1 MKGAEKMAKDNRIT
15 ALYERLSRDDE
26 MQGESNSITNQ
37 KKYLEDYAVQHGF
50 GNIQHF
56 SDDGYSGT
64 NFNRPAFN
72 SLLTEIEAGRVG
84 TVIVKDM
91 SRFGRNYLQVGFYT
105 EMMFPKKN
113 VRFIAVNNGVDSANP
128 ADNDFTPFLNIM
140 NEWYAKDTSKK
151 IKAVFK
157 AKMRDGKR
165 VSGAVPYGYYRK
177 PEDKQ
182 TLYVDEASAS
192 VVRRIFQLACDG
204 MGATAIADTLS
215 EDKILIPSAYA
226 RQNHPEDCQCTNYHD
241 PYTWNATTVGYILN
255 RREYLGHTVLGKTTR
270 DNFKT
275 KRKRIANED
284 ELLVFYNTHEAII
297 DQETYDK
304 AQRMRKRVSPRRNSE
319 KPAHRLS
326 GLLYCAD
333 CGSRLAYINSK
344 PKDGKIYDSNQAFR
358 CSRYH
363 NKYHSCTGHYIKAST
378 IEMLIYQATKR
389 VSQYVLK
396 DEKEFVEQL
405 KAQYELQCEKDNT
418 DDKKE
423 LLEAKRRMMDLDD
436 LIKGLY
442 ENFTLGRLPERQFNR
457 LMTEYDTEQSSLEQR
472 ISELETATER
482 ISTKAVQIDKFVR
495 LVKKYRDFEELTTP
509 MLNDFIEKVVIHEAE
524 GGRTKDRT
532 QQVDIYF
539 NFIGNFVLPLSEDE
553 VEALQS
559 EEARRAEEIAERKRK
574 SSKKSTQ
581 KRNQKRAEIKAKA
594 EAEAGDP
601 EAMAEYKAILE
612 KGRQNNRKR
621 SEKMRELRMS
631 DPEYRAK
638 MEEKERLALER
649 EKKRQERATKK
660 KKIALAELKEQAE
673 KGNQEAVREL
683 EERRAIARERSRKS
697 AEKRKQRAENDP
709 EYAKYLEERNAEYN
723 RRHTARR
730 KEQMEALR
738 ARAEAGD
745 QEAQSQLAER
755 KQYQVRAT
763 VKSYRKMREDALN
776 GDPIAKERYEK
787 TLAMRREAYHAK
799 KSEQTA

>member
-1 MKGAEKMAKDNRIT
+1 
-15 ALYERLSRDDE
+15 
-26 MQGESNSITNQ
+26 
-37 KKYLEDYAVQHGF
+37 
-50 GNIQHF
+50 
-56 SDDGYSGT
+56 
-64 NFNRPAFN
+64 
-72 SLLTEIEAGRVG
+72 
-84 TVIVKDM
+84 M

-128 ADNDFTPFLNIM
+128 ADDDFTPFLNIM

-165 VSGAVPYGYYRK
+165 VSGAVPYGYCRK

-304 AQRMRKRVSPRRNSE
+304 AQRMGKRVSPRRNSE

-553 VEALQS
+553 
-559 EEARRAEEIAERKRK
+559 
-574 SSKKSTQ
+574 
-581 KRNQKRAEIKAKA
+581 
-594 EAEAGDP
+594 
-601 EAMAEYKAILE
+601 YKAILE

-755 KQYQVRAT
+755 KQYQVRVT
-763 VKSYRKMREDALN
+763 VKSYRKMRDDALS
-776 GDPIAKERYEK
+776 GDPIAKVRYKK

>member
-1 MKGAEKMAKDNRIT
+1 MAKDNRIT

-113 VRFIAVNNGVDSANP
+113 VRFIAVNNGVDSVNP

-457 LMTEYDTEQSSLEQR
+457 LMTEYDTEQSNLEQR

-539 NFIGNFVLPLSEDE
+539 NFIGNFVLPLSED
-553 VEALQS
+553 
-559 EEARRAEEIAERKRK
+559 
-574 SSKKSTQ
+574 
-581 KRNQKRAEIKAKA
+581 
-594 EAEAGDP
+594 
-601 EAMAEYKAILE
+601 EYKAILE

-787 TLAMRREAYHAK
+787 TLAMRREAYHSK

>member
-1 MKGAEKMAKDNRIT
+1 
-15 ALYERLSRDDE
+15 
-26 MQGESNSITNQ
+26 
-37 KKYLEDYAVQHGF
+37 
-50 GNIQHF
+50 
-56 SDDGYSGT
+56 
-64 NFNRPAFN
+64 
-72 SLLTEIEAGRVG
+72 
-84 TVIVKDM
+84 
-91 SRFGRNYLQVGFYT
+91 
-105 EMMFPKKN
+105 
-113 VRFIAVNNGVDSANP
+113 
-128 ADNDFTPFLNIM
+128 
-140 NEWYAKDTSKK
+140 
-151 IKAVFK
+151 
-157 AKMRDGKR
+157 MRDGKR

-270 DNFKT
+270 DNFET

-553 VEALQS
+553 
-559 EEARRAEEIAERKRK
+559 
-574 SSKKSTQ
+574 
-581 KRNQKRAEIKAKA
+581 
-594 EAEAGDP
+594 
-601 EAMAEYKAILE
+601 YKAILE

-621 SEKMRELRMS
+621 AEKMRELRMS

-763 VKSYRKMREDALN
+763 VKSYRKMRDDALS
-776 GDPIAKERYEK
+776 GDPIAKVRYEK

>member
-1 MKGAEKMAKDNRIT
+1 MYSGGRNHPLQST
-15 ALYERLSRDDE
+15 S
-26 MQGESNSITNQ
+26 Q

-709 EYAKYLEERNAEYN
+709 EYVKYLEERNAEYN

-763 VKSYRKMREDALN
+763 VKSYRKMRDDALS
-776 GDPIAKERYEK
+776 GDPIAKVRYEK

>member
-1 MKGAEKMAKDNRIT
+1 MARF
-15 ALYERLSRDDE
+15 ASSL
-26 MQGESNSITNQ
+26 Q

-50 GNIQHF
+50 DNIQHF

-215 EDKILIPSAYA
+215 EDKVLIPSAYA

-275 KRKRIANED
+275 KRKRIVNED

-319 KPAHRLS
+319 KPVHRLS

-396 DEKEFVEQL
+396 DEKEFVEQP

-457 LMTEYDTEQSSLEQR
+457 LMTEYDTEQSKLEQR
-472 ISELETATER
+472 MSELETATKR

-539 NFIGNFVLPLSEDE
+539 NFIGNFVLPLSED
-553 VEALQS
+553 
-559 EEARRAEEIAERKRK
+559 
-574 SSKKSTQ
+574 
-581 KRNQKRAEIKAKA
+581 
-594 EAEAGDP
+594 
-601 EAMAEYKAILE
+601 EYKAILE

-763 VKSYRKMREDALN
+763 VKSYRKMRDDALS
-776 GDPIAKERYEK
+776 GDPIAKVRYEK

-799 KSEQTA
+799 KSKQTA

>member
-1 MKGAEKMAKDNRIT
+1 MAKDNRIT

-64 NFNRPAFN
+64 NLNRPAFN

-128 ADNDFTPFLNIM
+128 ADDDFTPFLNIM

-553 VEALQS
+553 
-559 EEARRAEEIAERKRK
+559 
-574 SSKKSTQ
+574 
-581 KRNQKRAEIKAKA
+581 
-594 EAEAGDP
+594 
-601 EAMAEYKAILE
+601 YKAILE

-621 SEKMRELRMS
+621 AEKMRELRMS

-660 KKIALAELKEQAE
+660 KKIALAELKERAE
-673 KGNQEAVREL
+673 KGNQEAVRER

-787 TLAMRREAYHAK
+787 TLAMRREAYHSK

>member
-1 MKGAEKMAKDNRIT
+1 MAKDNRIT

-64 NFNRPAFN
+64 NLNRPAFN

-553 VEALQS
+553 
-559 EEARRAEEIAERKRK
+559 
-574 SSKKSTQ
+574 
-581 KRNQKRAEIKAKA
+581 
-594 EAEAGDP
+594 
-601 EAMAEYKAILE
+601 YKAILE

-621 SEKMRELRMS
+621 AEKMRELRMS

-763 VKSYRKMREDALN
+763 VKSYIKMRDDALS
-776 GDPIAKERYEK
+776 GDPIAKVRYEK

>member
-1 MKGAEKMAKDNRIT
+1 MAKDNRIT

-64 NFNRPAFN
+64 NLNRPAFN

-128 ADNDFTPFLNIM
+128 ADDDFTPFLNIM

-457 LMTEYDTEQSSLEQR
+457 LMTEYDTEQSNLEQR

-553 VEALQS
+553 
-559 EEARRAEEIAERKRK
+559 
-574 SSKKSTQ
+574 
-581 KRNQKRAEIKAKA
+581 
-594 EAEAGDP
+594 
-601 EAMAEYKAILE
+601 YKAILE

-621 SEKMRELRMS
+621 AEKMRELRMS

-660 KKIALAELKEQAE
+660 KKIALAELKERAE
-673 KGNQEAVREL
+673 KGNQEAVRER

-763 VKSYRKMREDALN
+763 VKSYRKMRDDALI
-776 GDPIAKERYEK
+776 GDPIAKVRYEK

>member
-1 MKGAEKMAKDNRIT
+1 
-15 ALYERLSRDDE
+15 
-26 MQGESNSITNQ
+26 
-37 KKYLEDYAVQHGF
+37 
-50 GNIQHF
+50 
-56 SDDGYSGT
+56 
-64 NFNRPAFN
+64 
-72 SLLTEIEAGRVG
+72 
-84 TVIVKDM
+84 
-91 SRFGRNYLQVGFYT
+91 
-105 EMMFPKKN
+105 MMFPKKN

-226 RQNHPEDCQCTNYHD
+226 GQNHPEDCQCTNYHD

-553 VEALQS
+553 
-559 EEARRAEEIAERKRK
+559 
-574 SSKKSTQ
+574 
-581 KRNQKRAEIKAKA
+581 
-594 EAEAGDP
+594 
-601 EAMAEYKAILE
+601 YKAILE

-621 SEKMRELRMS
+621 AEKMRELRMS

-763 VKSYRKMREDALN
+763 VKSYRKMRDDALS
-776 GDPIAKERYEK
+776 GDPIAKVRYEK

>member
-1 MKGAEKMAKDNRIT
+1 MAKDNRIT

-64 NFNRPAFN
+64 SLNRPAFN

-128 ADNDFTPFLNIM
+128 ADDDFTPFLNIM

-553 VEALQS
+553 
-559 EEARRAEEIAERKRK
+559 
-574 SSKKSTQ
+574 
-581 KRNQKRAEIKAKA
+581 
-594 EAEAGDP
+594 
-601 EAMAEYKAILE
+601 YKAILE

-621 SEKMRELRMS
+621 AEKMRELRMS

-660 KKIALAELKEQAE
+660 KKIALAELKERAE
-673 KGNQEAVREL
+673 KGNQEAVRER

-763 VKSYRKMREDALN
+763 VKSYRKMRDDALI
-776 GDPIAKERYEK
+776 GDPIAKVRYEK

>member
-1 MKGAEKMAKDNRIT
+1 MYSGGRNHPLQST
-15 ALYERLSRDDE
+15 S
-26 MQGESNSITNQ
+26 Q

-255 RREYLGHTVLGKTTR
+255 RREYLGNTVLGKTTR

-594 EAEAGDP
+594 EAGDP

-745 QEAQSQLAER
+745 QEAKSQLAER

>member
-1 MKGAEKMAKDNRIT
+1 MAKDNRIT

-64 NFNRPAFN
+64 NLNRPAFN

-91 SRFGRNYLQVGFYT
+91 SRFGRNYLQVGFYM

-333 CGSRLAYINSK
+333 CGSRRAYINSK

-457 LMTEYDTEQSSLEQR
+457 LMTEYDTEQSNLEQR
-472 ISELETATER
+472 MSELETATER

-539 NFIGNFVLPLSEDE
+539 NFIGNFVLPLSED
-553 VEALQS
+553 
-559 EEARRAEEIAERKRK
+559 
-574 SSKKSTQ
+574 
-581 KRNQKRAEIKAKA
+581 
-594 EAEAGDP
+594 
-601 EAMAEYKAILE
+601 EYKAILE

-763 VKSYRKMREDALN
+763 VKSYRKMRDDALS
-776 GDPIAKERYEK
+776 GDPIAKVRYEK

>member
-1 MKGAEKMAKDNRIT
+1 
-15 ALYERLSRDDE
+15 
-26 MQGESNSITNQ
+26 
-37 KKYLEDYAVQHGF
+37 
-50 GNIQHF
+50 
-56 SDDGYSGT
+56 
-64 NFNRPAFN
+64 
-72 SLLTEIEAGRVG
+72 
-84 TVIVKDM
+84 
-91 SRFGRNYLQVGFYT
+91 
-105 EMMFPKKN
+105 
-113 VRFIAVNNGVDSANP
+113 
-128 ADNDFTPFLNIM
+128 
-140 NEWYAKDTSKK
+140 
-151 IKAVFK
+151 
-157 AKMRDGKR
+157 
-165 VSGAVPYGYYRK
+165 
-177 PEDKQ
+177 
-182 TLYVDEASAS
+182 
-192 VVRRIFQLACDG
+192 

-553 VEALQS
+553 
-559 EEARRAEEIAERKRK
+559 
-574 SSKKSTQ
+574 
-581 KRNQKRAEIKAKA
+581 
-594 EAEAGDP
+594 
-601 EAMAEYKAILE
+601 YKAILE

-621 SEKMRELRMS
+621 AEKMRELRMS

-660 KKIALAELKEQAE
+660 KKIALAELKERAE
-673 KGNQEAVREL
+673 KGNQEAVRER

-738 ARAEAGD
+738 AKAEAGD

-763 VKSYRKMREDALN
+763 VKSYRKMRDDALI
-776 GDPIAKERYEK
+776 GDPIAKVRYEK

>member
-1 MKGAEKMAKDNRIT
+1 MAKDNRIT

-64 NFNRPAFN
+64 NLNRPAFN

-128 ADNDFTPFLNIM
+128 ADDDFTPFLNIM

-165 VSGAVPYGYYRK
+165 VSGAVPYGYCRK

-304 AQRMRKRVSPRRNSE
+304 AQRMGKRVSPRRNSE

-553 VEALQS
+553 
-559 EEARRAEEIAERKRK
+559 
-574 SSKKSTQ
+574 
-581 KRNQKRAEIKAKA
+581 
-594 EAEAGDP
+594 
-601 EAMAEYKAILE
+601 YKAILE

-763 VKSYRKMREDALN
+763 VKSYIKMRDDALS
-776 GDPIAKERYEK
+776 GDPIAKVRYEK

>member
-1 MKGAEKMAKDNRIT
+1 M
-15 ALYERLSRDDE
+15 
-26 MQGESNSITNQ
+26 
-37 KKYLEDYAVQHGF
+37 QHGF

-64 NFNRPAFN
+64 NLNRPAFN

-553 VEALQS
+553 
-559 EEARRAEEIAERKRK
+559 
-574 SSKKSTQ
+574 
-581 KRNQKRAEIKAKA
+581 
-594 EAEAGDP
+594 
-601 EAMAEYKAILE
+601 YKAILE

-709 EYAKYLEERNAEYN
+709 EYAKYLEERNVEYN

-763 VKSYRKMREDALN
+763 VKSYRKMRDDALS
-776 GDPIAKERYEK
+776 GDPIAKVRYEK

>member
-1 MKGAEKMAKDNRIT
+1 MAKDNRIT

-105 EMMFPKKN
+105 EMMLPKKN
-113 VRFIAVNNGVDSANP
+113 VRFIAANNGVDSANP

-255 RREYLGHTVLGKTTR
+255 RREYLGHAVLGKTTR

-418 DDKKE
+418 DDKIE
-423 LLEAKRRMMDLDD
+423 LLEAKRRMMDLAD

-553 VEALQS
+553 
-559 EEARRAEEIAERKRK
+559 
-574 SSKKSTQ
+574 
-581 KRNQKRAEIKAKA
+581 
-594 EAEAGDP
+594 
-601 EAMAEYKAILE
+601 YKAILE

-621 SEKMRELRMS
+621 AEKMRELRMS

-697 AEKRKQRAENDP
+697 AEKCKQRAENDP

-787 TLAMRREAYHAK
+787 TLAMRREA
-799 KSEQTA
+799 

>member
-1 MKGAEKMAKDNRIT
+1 MAKDNRIT

-553 VEALQS
+553 
-559 EEARRAEEIAERKRK
+559 
-574 SSKKSTQ
+574 
-581 KRNQKRAEIKAKA
+581 
-594 EAEAGDP
+594 
-601 EAMAEYKAILE
+601 YKAILE

-621 SEKMRELRMS
+621 AEKMRELRMS

-673 KGNQEAVREL
+673 KGNQEAVREI

-776 GDPIAKERYEK
+776 GDPIAKVRYEK

>member
-1 MKGAEKMAKDNRIT
+1 MAKDNRIT

-64 NFNRPAFN
+64 SLNRPAFN

-113 VRFIAVNNGVDSANP
+113 VRFIAVNNGVDSVNP
-128 ADNDFTPFLNIM
+128 ADNDFTPFLNSM

-157 AKMRDGKR
+157 AKTRDGKR

-270 DNFKT
+270 DNFKI

-378 IEMLIYQATKR
+378 IEMLIYQAAKR

-553 VEALQS
+553 
-559 EEARRAEEIAERKRK
+559 
-574 SSKKSTQ
+574 
-581 KRNQKRAEIKAKA
+581 
-594 EAEAGDP
+594 
-601 EAMAEYKAILE
+601 YKAILE

-621 SEKMRELRMS
+621 AEKMRELRMS
-631 DPEYRAK
+631 DPAYRAK

-697 AEKRKQRAENDP
+697 AERRKQRAENDP

-787 TLAMRREAYHAK
+787 TLTMRREAYHSK

>member
-1 MKGAEKMAKDNRIT
+1 MAKDNRIT

-64 NFNRPAFN
+64 SLNRPAFN

-157 AKMRDGKR
+157 VKMRDGKR

-255 RREYLGHTVLGKTTR
+255 RREYLGHAVLGKTTR

-304 AQRMRKRVSPRRNSE
+304 AQRMRKRVSPRRKSE

-358 CSRYH
+358 CSRDH

-457 LMTEYDTEQSSLEQR
+457 LMTEYDTEQSSLKQR

-553 VEALQS
+553 
-559 EEARRAEEIAERKRK
+559 
-574 SSKKSTQ
+574 
-581 KRNQKRAEIKAKA
+581 
-594 EAEAGDP
+594 
-601 EAMAEYKAILE
+601 YKAILE

-621 SEKMRELRMS
+621 AEKMRELRMS

-745 QEAQSQLAER
+745 QEAKSQLAER

-763 VKSYRKMREDALN
+763 VKSYRKMRDDALI
-776 GDPIAKERYEK
+776 GDPIAKVRYEK

>member
-1 MKGAEKMAKDNRIT
+1 MAKDNRIT

-64 NFNRPAFN
+64 NLNRPAFN

-128 ADNDFTPFLNIM
+128 ADDDFTPFLNIM

-553 VEALQS
+553 
-559 EEARRAEEIAERKRK
+559 
-574 SSKKSTQ
+574 
-581 KRNQKRAEIKAKA
+581 
-594 EAEAGDP
+594 
-601 EAMAEYKAILE
+601 YKAILE

-621 SEKMRELRMS
+621 AEKMRELRMS

-763 VKSYRKMREDALN
+763 VKSYRKMRDDALS
-776 GDPIAKERYEK
+776 GDPIAKVRYEK

>member
-1 MKGAEKMAKDNRIT
+1 MAKDNRIT

-64 NFNRPAFN
+64 NLNRPAFN

-91 SRFGRNYLQVGFYT
+91 SRFGRNYLQVGFYM

-333 CGSRLAYINSK
+333 CGSRRAYINSK

-457 LMTEYDTEQSSLEQR
+457 LMTEYDTEQSNLEQR

-539 NFIGNFVLPLSEDE
+539 NFIGNFVLPLSED
-553 VEALQS
+553 
-559 EEARRAEEIAERKRK
+559 
-574 SSKKSTQ
+574 
-581 KRNQKRAEIKAKA
+581 
-594 EAEAGDP
+594 
-601 EAMAEYKAILE
+601 EYKAILE

-763 VKSYRKMREDALN
+763 VKSYRKMRDDALS